1 VIVLL
6 TVGGETV
13 VMQACRCCRVGVGVT
28 RYPDGP
34 VRHAERS
41 FHTVILPRPEDGSP
55 IVVPDLCRDCARS
68 LAAHPHSKA
77 AREVIASLQT
87 ARVEKDS
94 VTLAQKRTN
103 TRRERS

>member
-41 FHTVILPRPEDGSP
+41 FHTVVLPDPQSGDS

-68 LAAHPHSKA
+68 LAAHPHSKTA
-77 AREVIASLQT
+77 HEVIASLQT
-87 ARVEKDS
+87 DQAESNSVIPAREGM
-94 VTLAQKRTN
+94 T
-103 TRRERS
+103 TRRGG

>member
-34 VRHAERS
+34 VRHAECS
-41 FHTVILPRPEDGSP
+41 FHGVVLPTRRTDRPSWSPTSAGTAPAPLPRTRT
-55 IVVPDLCRDCARS
+55 LR
-68 LAAHPHSKA
+68 PH
-77 AREVIASLQT
+77 
-87 ARVEKDS
+87 
-94 VTLAQKRTN
+94 
-103 TRRERS
+103 TR